1 MMKRLL
7 ICILAAMPLLFVSCK
22 KDDKSNVK
30 DPNNDVGYEW
40 IVYEN
45 NETTYHPCMIFQDG
59 NLLCSEDNSY
69 IGDAWVSDFGQVNS
83 LKEVNSVPSDWKKSI
98 KIQIGHGYVFKYR
111 KSYISGYVYSRIR
124 VLEHIDKGSVTGYR
138 IRFQDEWDPLID
150 E

>member
-1 MMKRLL
+1 MKKLL
-7 ICILAAMPLLFVSCK
+7 ICILVAMPLLFVSCK

-30 DPNNDVGYEW
+30 DPNNDVGIEW

-45 NETTYHPCMIFQDG
+45 NETTYYSPGMIFQDG
-59 NLLCSEDNSY
+59 NLLCSGKDSY
-69 IGDAWVSDFGQVNS
+69 VSDFGQVNS

-111 KSYISGYVYSRIR
+111 ISYIPGYVYSRLR

-138 IRFQDEWDPLID
+138 IRFQDEWDPLKD

>member
-7 ICILAAMPLLFVSCK
+7 ICILAALPLLFASCEK
-22 KDDKSNVK
+22 KNDTSVDNPKSDIGV
-30 DPNNDVGYEW
+30 EW

-45 NETTYHPCMIFQDG
+45 NGENYAPCMIFQDG
-59 NLLCSEDNSY
+59 NLLCSGDNSY
-69 IGDAWVSDFGQVNS
+69 TWDAWVSDFGQVNS

-98 KIQIGHGYVFKYR
+98 KIQIGHGYVFKYHQ
-111 KSYISGYVYSRIR
+111 SYITGYVYSRIR

-138 IRFQDEWDPLID
+138 IRFQDEWDPLRD